1 MLEVLEGRDLLAVLV
16 RPWLVP
22 AGADGYEEGFDRRSL
37 VFQQFRQQFGLVLE
51 VGKVLLAELLALA
64 VELVGE
70 PLQEQHSEDEF
81 LELGG
86 VHLAAQDVGGLEE
99 EGFELGEGDLLLGHR
114 EFRSI
119 IFGKPAAPHG
129 GQEQVSYLDGPPCR
143 RNGAVGYPCMP

>member
-1 MLEVLEGRDLLAVLV
+1 MGI
-16 RPWLVP
+16 
-22 AGADGYEEGFDRRSL
+22 
-37 VFQQFRQQFGLVLE
+37 
-51 VGKVLLAELLALA
+51 VLLAELLALA

-114 EFRSI
+114 EFRYI
-119 IFGKPAAPHG
+119 IFGRPAKLHDS
-129 GQEQVSYLDGPPCR
+129 QQQVSQLDPCR
-143 RNGAVGYPCMP
+143 PAHSVARNRLRCPGHLRSR